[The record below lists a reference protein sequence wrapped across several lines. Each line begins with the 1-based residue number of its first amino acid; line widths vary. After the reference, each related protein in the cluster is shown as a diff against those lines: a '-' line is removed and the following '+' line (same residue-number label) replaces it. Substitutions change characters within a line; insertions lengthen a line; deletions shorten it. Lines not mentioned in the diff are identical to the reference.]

1 MTSPTIVSEWDSYR
15 REVLERNGISDE
27 TADGA
32 KAVYF
37 AGVCSALFLLERT
50 PVDKLLEELEQF
62 AATLGPVAGNA

>member
-1 MTSPTIVSEWDSYR
+1 MTSRTIASEWSSYR
-15 REVLERNGISDE
+15 HEVLQRNGISDE
-27 TADGA
+27 TADAA

-62 AATLGPVAGNA
+62 AATLGPAGGHA